1 MARRGLFAELHHQ
14 AQVADKRRR
23 QQQAAAQ
30 RAHAAALREAE
41 RARRASEQAQQA
53 AGRASAAERA
63 RMDKEA
69 ARLHVESRM
78 AEVAARNTALAGTLE
93 EIDGLLAATLA
104 VDDYVDLQAL
114 MVTVEHPPFT
124 PGNLAVPTPE
134 VPPLVYPP
142 EPVYQEPPPP
152 GGLFGAKKKH
162 EQAVQRARAEFEA
175 ARQQWHD
182 HALRM
187 HAEHVA
193 AQQKREQTEAARVM
207 RLAEAKQ
214 RYEQECS
221 QRDADAAAH
230 NAELTELIN
239 GLAFDVEAAIAQ
251 YVDIVLSNSVYP
263 DAFPVTHD
271 GHFDLATRELTLTAT
286 VPPPSAMP
294 TVKEY
299 RYVKAKDEIT
309 SSTLVDERTEGPLRQ
324 RRVPSRGPQP
334 ARGVRSRPQRQ
345 DPLHRA
351 DGRHAGRV
359 AGDGDRGN
367 HSVGRGGRG
376 PAHVRRVRSGQRRP
390 ASDSRASGRR
400 PIEGAVRSLAGRH
413 LTRRATARQIA
424 CGSTR
429 RRAGRHRHRAG
440 RRHRAGTPTR
450 HGRRHRTAG
459 SFGCP
464 TNSTPIPVR
473 QKRRLAPR

>member
-1 MARRGLFAELHHQ
+1 VARRGLFAELHHQ

-23 QQQAAAQ
+23 QEQAVAQ

-41 RARRASEQAQQA
+41 RARLASERAQQA

-63 RMDKEA
+63 RMEKEA
-69 ARLHVESRM
+69 ARLHVESCM
-78 AEVAARNTALAGTLE
+78 AEVSARNTVLAGTLE

-104 VDDYVDLQAL
+104 VDDYVDLQTL
-114 MVTVEHPPFT
+114 MVTVKHPPFT
-124 PGNLAVPTPE
+124 PGNLAVPTPD

-142 EPVYQEPPPP
+142 APVYHEPPPP

-175 ARQQWHD
+175 ARQKWHD

-193 AQQKREQTEAARVM
+193 AQQKREQTEAARMM
-207 RLAEAKQ
+207 RFAEAKQ

-221 QRDADAAAH
+221 KREADAAAH

-251 YVDIVLSNSVYP
+251 YIDIVLSNSVYP

-271 GHFDLATRELTLTAT
+271 GHFDLASRELTLTAT

-309 SSTLVDERTEGPLRQ
+309 TSTLSIKEQKDRYASAVFEADRHGKIRSIALTVVTQAMSPATGTEETIPLVVAAADRHAFAGFDLANV
-324 RRVPSRGPQP
+324 VPRATLEHLGAALSKAPFDLSP
-334 ARGVRSRPQRQ
+334 AETSRGVRQR
-345 DPLHRA
+345 
-351 DGRHAGRV
+351 GR
-359 AGDGDRGN
+359 
-367 HSVGRGGRG
+367 
-376 PAHVRRVRSGQRRP
+376 
-390 ASDSRASGRR
+390 
-400 PIEGAVRSLAGRH
+400 
-413 LTRRATARQIA
+413 
-424 CGSTR
+424 
-429 RRAGRHRHRAG
+429 
-440 RRHRAGTPTR
+440 
-450 HGRRHRTAG
+450 
-459 SFGCP
+459 
-464 TNSTPIPVR
+464 
-473 QKRRLAPR
+473 